1 MSQRNFFSLYNILH
15 KSCQVNLHG
24 FILLRG
30 SGSGFCLTFDNWLL
44 LQNQVFVSPCVLLL
58 YPVWILPVTFG
69 LGFYGG
75 LRQVIKHLLLSDYF
89 LLLSDY
95 FLFSD
100 NFLCCLKCNF
110 LLLNLLTT
118 NLKNA
123 TPSTEFQVSWHGRRW
138 LKELGDPEKGFY
150 GWVTPACL
158 PMSFCTIQSFF
169 SALFCVPLFQ
179 QARRLAVC
187 VFYHF
192 DCFYALSFYLS
203 VFFVLF
209 LALLSFWPP
218 LVFCFF
224 NFCPLLCHPFLAS

>member
-30 SGSGFCLTFDNWLL
+30 SGSGFCLTFDNSLL

-95 FLFSD
+95 FLLSD
-100 NFLCCLKCNF
+100 NFLWCLKCNF

-150 GWVTPACL
+150 GWVSPAFL
-158 PMSFCTIQSFF
+158 PMSFFLPYSASPFF
-169 SALFCVPLFQ
+169 SKLGVL
-179 QARRLAVC
+179 
-187 VFYHF
+187 
-192 DCFYALSFYLS
+192 LS
-203 VFFVLF
+203 VSLTTLTVFMLCLFTFSFFFVLF
-209 LALLSFWPP
+209 
-218 LVFCFF
+218 
-224 NFCPLLCHPFLAS
+224 

>member
-1 MSQRNFFSLYNILH
+1 MEYTSQRIFLSLYNILH
-15 KSCQVNLHG
+15 KSCQVNQHCN
-24 FILLRG
+24 ILLT
-30 SGSGFCLTFDNWLL
+30 GSGFCLTFDNSLL

-95 FLFSD
+95 FFLSD

-110 LLLNLLTT
+110 LLLNLLTI

-150 GWVTPACL
+150 GWVSPAFH
-158 PMSFCTIQSFF
+158 PMPFCTIQSFILPY
-169 SALFCVPLFQ
+169 SA
-179 QARRLAVC
+179 
-187 VFYHF
+187 
-192 DCFYALSFYLS
+192 S
-203 VFFVLF
+203 
-209 LALLSFWPP
+209 
-218 LVFCFF
+218 
-224 NFCPLLCHPFLAS
+224 PF